1 MNSYSSRRNL
11 LWLLAP
17 LIRSPLAGILDSL
30 NQKGFEIPEATK
42 DATFLITTSWQ
53 ALGRTT
59 QGGERTMTCNCTVVL
74 VFAAFYI
81 EANLTHIIDEMNDI
95 EKMRDFF
102 HPTQFP
108 GLKNKL
114 SWFYN
119 KYVEEGKATS
129 KRELYADGFRKNLLE
144 RFRDLRRYTDL
155 GMT

>member
-1 MNSYSSRRNL
+1 
-11 LWLLAP
+11 
-17 LIRSPLAGILDSL
+17 
-30 NQKGFEIPEATK
+30 
-42 DATFLITTSWQ
+42 
-53 ALGRTT
+53 
-59 QGGERTMTCNCTVVL
+59 MTCNCTVVL

-119 KYVEEGKATS
+119 KFVEEGKATS

-144 RFRDLRRYTDL
+144 RFPGFEEIHRFRNDVAHGVIDKSLANLDDTKRLRGQAIDIVRDLFDIAAIAGHEIQRVVTYSMAISSGPDTEEP
-155 GMT
+155 